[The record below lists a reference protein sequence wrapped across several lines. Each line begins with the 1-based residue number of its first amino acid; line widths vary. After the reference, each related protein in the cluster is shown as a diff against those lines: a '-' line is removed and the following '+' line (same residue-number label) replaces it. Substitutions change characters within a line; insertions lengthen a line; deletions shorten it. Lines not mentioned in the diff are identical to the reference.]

1 MEPTTLTATLGITA
15 NSRLMWTD
23 LSYSTWLKTKLL
35 AQGML
40 LKLQDKLDCWVF
52 WTFGCHHACRKRIC
66 HVSLFCLFLTFELI
80 HGHHWLSLCWYW
92 VLSLYATP
100 ECLHVLENVTRAST
114 DQTVGRKCHFF
125 VNYPLKGTDNVW
137 LMTPVGNHFVSY
149 SCLVPNSNVHIH
161 KYI

>member
-1 MEPTTLTATLGITA
+1 MVIIGRHCVGIGFFP
-15 NSRLMWTD
+15 SM
-23 LSYSTWLKTKLL
+23 
-35 AQGML
+35 Q
-40 LKLQDKLDCWVF
+40 LQSVY
-52 WTFGCHHACRKRIC
+52 I
-66 HVSLFCLFLTFELI
+66 
-80 HGHHWLSLCWYW
+80 
-92 VLSLYATP
+92 
-100 ECLHVLENVTRAST
+100 ENVTRAST